1 MKLGQTITKLRQQRG
16 WTHAELADK
25 LGMHPNHVGRWEK
38 NQMRPRS
45 KTLEKLAALF
55 GIGIDELM
63 ASENE
68 LSAQIS
74 KEDPELAELV
84 VQIPT
89 LGQDEKAALRLFLRS
104 MLTCKQLENLALR
117 GKSLRTA

>member
-1 MKLGQTITKLRQQRG
+1 
-16 WTHAELADK
+16 
-25 LGMHPNHVGRWEK
+25 
-38 NQMRPRS
+38 MRPRS